1 MTRDD
6 LLAALTHDNVAA
18 FLRVIR
24 EGESNQNQDAYNL
37 YFGGEHFESFA
48 DHPRQTHTRG
58 SLTSSAA
65 GAYQFLSRTWD
76 GLVKQY
82 HFPDFSPINQDC
94 GAVALIAGRGALQS
108 VLQGDLNAAIRVVN
122 KEWAS
127 LPESPYGQPVLTFAR
142 AREVFIGYGGQLV
155 GGASSPSSS
164 PVPSFT
170 PTPITQ
176 EVKHMPIFMA
186 LLPSI
191 LQALPQLAQ
200 VFGTDESARAHNT
213 AAISVVSDAL
223 VKATASPNL
232 QAAVESLSDP
242 AKLAAAQA
250 AIADIWPSIT
260 EVGGGIADA
269 RKTQTA
275 SDGLPFT
282 KQGVF
287 WITVGLLPLV
297 YIIVLA
303 AIGKW
308 EYIGDITSETR
319 AQVIGT
325 VLGTILGGI
334 VGYFYGT
341 SAGSQRKTDVLA
353 AK

>member
-1 MTRDD
+1 MRTLDD
-6 LLAALTHDNVAA
+6 LLEARQSNQVLA
-18 FLRVIR
+18 FLNLIR
-24 EGESNQNQDAYNL
+24 TGESSLSKSAYTVLN
-37 YFGGEHFESFA
+37 GGEQFDAPPWE
-48 DHPRQTHTRG
+48 HPNRIG
-58 SLTSSAA
+58 KGGTSTAA
-65 GAYQFLSRTWD
+65 GAYQQIHKTWAALQEQY
-76 GLVKQY
+76 GL
-82 HFPDFSPINQDC
+82 PDFSPIYQDC
-94 GAVALIAGRGALQS
+94 AAIALLFQHGAMDDIEAGR
-108 VLQGDLNAAIRVVN
+108 VDAAIQRINEKWV
-122 KEWAS
+122 EWECFEN
-127 LPESPYGQPVLTFAR
+127 PTFR
-142 AREVFIGYGGQLV
+142 ANAPAIFVQYGGIA
-155 GGASSPSSS
+155 GGASSPPSS

-170 PTPITQ
+170 PTPIAQ

-303 AIGKW
+303 AIGNW